1 MSLSDVRA
9 KHRHIRFQR
18 ALTQLF
24 SMTQLVLFSFR
35 GYGDYLLVSLEYSS
49 ELVEPLVRSYDNTII
64 YITVKRIQ
72 EHRAHAVGPLSV
84 CLGLGLAVTFMI
96 AMPNAVLESKIRLS
110 HCRDGV
116 TFWLPRT
123 FASLE
128 I

>member
-9 KHRHIRFQR
+9 KHRHIRFQ
-18 ALTQLF
+18 LF
-24 SMTQLVLFSFR
+24 SMTQLVLVSFR
-35 GYGDYLLVSLEYSS
+35 DYGDYLLVSLEYSS

-72 EHRAHAVGPLSV
+72 EHRAHTVGPLSV
-84 CLGLGLAVTFMI
+84 CLGLGLAVTCMI
-96 AMPNAVLESKIRLS
+96 AMLTAALESKIRLS

-116 TFWLPRT
+116 TFWLPRA